1 MKRPIVYSA
10 FLAAVLAISICSP
23 GNAGDKPL
31 RLGYFP
37 NITHAQAIVG
47 VQEGTFERE
56 LHGVALETR
65 LFNAGPDAMDAL
77 LAGEVDVAYVGPG
90 PAISAYVNSGGRM
103 RVISGV
109 ASGGAGLVVKGLKGV
124 ADLAHQMVAVPQIK
138 NTQDIALRRWLA
150 EQRLEVTVMPLH
162 NAEIVN
168 WFKKG
173 LLKAAWVPE
182 PWLSTLVSEGGTLLI
197 DERTLWPAGRFPT
210 TVLVASEE
218 ALKNRREDV
227 KSILRAHLEL
237 TLRARMDRKA
247 FIAATNEGFYTLT
260 GKRLDGR
267 VIADA
272 FSRLELL
279 TDPMADKLTVVA
291 ERAEQLGYVPNVNI
305 AGIVDSTLLDELTAH
320 RGMEGL
326 GGSGSPAP
334 PR

>member
-1 MKRPIVYSA
+1 
-10 FLAAVLAISICSP
+10 VLAISICSR

-56 LHGVALETR
+56 LHGGALKTR

-109 ASGGAGLVVKGLKGV
+109 ASGGAGLVVKGLKNV

-150 EQRLEVTVMPLH
+150 EQRLEVTVIPLH
-162 NAEIVN
+162 NAEIVKG
-168 WFKKG
+168 FKQG
-173 LLKAAWVPE
+173 FLKAAWVPE

-237 TLRARMDRKA
+237 TFRARMDRKA

-279 TDPMADKLTVVA
+279 ADPMADKLTVVA

-305 AGIVDSTLLDELTAH
+305 AGIVDSTLLDELTAQ

-334 PR
+334 SK